1 MAFNVRI
8 FGYNGLSQMHV
19 SQQRRFAADTVWMA
33 EEPPV
38 WSAVAVSNGSTPV
51 PIVFPGPG
59 TDTARVLGIE
69 VPDNCQIRYE
79 LQRAHSAKRLRLE
92 RIINSN
98 VPFATVGEVGS
109 QDFRLMTDC
118 KCDVLDTL
126 CGQLSNDDFENRLV
140 DDRHQRFR

>member
-19 SQQRRFAADTVWMA
+19 SQQRRFSADTVWMS

-38 WSAVAVSNGSTPV
+38 WSALGVSNGSTPV
-51 PIVFPGPG
+51 AIVFPGPG

-79 LQRAHSAKRLRLE
+79 LQLLGPLASNARMPGNLSRRMSGFDY
-92 RIINSN
+92 INWAQGAT
-98 VPFATVGEVGS
+98 FA
-109 QDFRLMTDC
+109 F
-118 KCDVLDTL
+118 
-126 CGQLSNDDFENRLV
+126 V
-140 DDRHQRFR
+140 DAASFL